1 MTPGE
6 REYLTAIEALCM
18 NHLRGEPEKGP
29 PWWLIAIILE
39 PILICAALALIAW
52 GLR

>member
-6 REYLTAIEALCM
+6 REYLTAIEAVRM
-18 NHLRGEPEKGP
+18 NHLRGEREQGP
-29 PWWLIAIILE
+29 PWWLVAVILE
-39 PILICAALALIAW
+39 PILVALSVALVAW